1 MVECTRWAELTD
13 ALKFHAELAYT
24 GKVPSEF
31 RFLNAAHP
39 LKIGYDLREPRDNL
53 DTLLRIC
60 DGSPNGGT
68 PLCHHLRQIAAE
80 ITQYADALRQAGQV
94 ACVVIAT
101 DGEASDGDV
110 AEALRPLK
118 ALPVLV
124 VLRLCTNEERIVEYW
139 NRVDE
144 DLELSMDVL
153 DDLAGEAEEVAQ
165 VNPWLT
171 YGEPLHRMREF
182 GVTMKEMDLLDESLL
197 PVEGFKKVCKFM

>member
-1 MVECTRWAELTD
+1 M
-13 ALKFHAELAYT
+13 KFHAHLAHAGQIPAT
-24 GKVPSEF
+24 F
-31 RFLNAAHP
+31 HLLNAAAP
-39 LKIGYDLREPRDNL
+39 LRIGFNPDRSAL
-53 DTLLRIC
+53 DIFLRIC

-182 GVTMKEMDLLDESLL
+182 GVTMKEMDLLDEKKLSLDD
-197 PVEGFKKVCKFM
+197 FKRMAKLLYVPSFYLI